1 MLRAVIIGIVSAL
14 LAAFPAAASVAL
26 VYGFPIPL
34 GGKLRG
40 LEAILPSQGAV
51 LFYGL
56 FLGGFPLLALAG
68 AGAGALGYRL
78 GTPDSARV
86 RRLSIALASVSS
98 LVATVLLA
106 TLDLMIGPW

>member
-1 MLRAVIIGIVSAL
+1 VRKAVLTGILAAL
-14 LAAFPAAASVAL
+14 LAAFPAAACVAL

-40 LEAILPSQGAV
+40 PEAILPSQLAV

-56 FLGGFPLLALAG
+56 FFGGFPLVALAG

-78 GTPDSARV
+78 GMPDTTKV
-86 RRLSIALASVSS
+86 RRWVIGLSSLSS
-98 LVATVLLA
+98 LVVAILLA
-106 TLDLMIGPW
+106 ILDLIIGPW